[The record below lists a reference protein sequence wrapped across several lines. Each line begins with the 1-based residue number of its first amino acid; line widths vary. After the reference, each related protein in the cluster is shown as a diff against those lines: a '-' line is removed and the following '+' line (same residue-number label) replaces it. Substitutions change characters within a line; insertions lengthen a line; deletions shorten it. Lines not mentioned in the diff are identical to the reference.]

1 MGRSQRDFLGDCS
14 SGTKRSS
21 WVLIAVNAILIL
33 LLWGLPF
40 LRDYAQAVMVRT
52 YNLSM
57 VYLVYACQGVILL
70 LISFEAF
77 FYSYCLRSVRRICQ
91 IITALIMA
99 IIVFA
104 CRFRTDFLFL
114 AFMLLLYLV
123 NWGFNEI
130 KYGKKYNN
138 KEDCG
143 SD

>member
-1 MGRSQRDFLGDCS
+1 MGKTQRDSFGDRS
-14 SGTKRSS
+14 PATKRCS
-21 WVLIAVNAILIL
+21 WVLIAVNVILVL
-33 LLWGLPF
+33 LLWGLPI

-77 FYSYCLRSVRRICQ
+77 FYSYCPRSMRRICQ

-99 IIVFA
+99 ALVFV

-114 AFMLLLYLV
+114 VFMLLLYLV

-130 KYGKKYNN
+130 KYGK
-138 KEDCG
+138 G
-143 SD
+143 

>member
-1 MGRSQRDFLGDCS
+1 MGKSKKDSFEVQS

-21 WVLIAVNAILIL
+21 WVLIAVNVVLVL

-40 LRDYAQAVMVRT
+40 LRSYAQAVMVRT

-77 FYSYCLRSVRRICQ
+77 FYSYCPRSVRRICQ

-99 IIVFA
+99 VIVFV

-138 KEDCG
+138 KEK
-143 SD
+143 

>member
-1 MGRSQRDFLGDCS
+1 MGKMQGNSFENRS
-14 SGTKRSS
+14 SGAKRCS
-21 WVLIAVNAILIL
+21 WVLAIVNVILVL
-33 LLWGLPF
+33 LLWGLPI

-70 LISFEAF
+70 LISFETF
-77 FYSYCLRSVRRICQ
+77 FYSYCPRSMRRICQ

-99 IIVFA
+99 VLVFV

-114 AFMLLLYLV
+114 VFMLLLYLV

-130 KYGKKYNN
+130 KYGT
-138 KEDCG
+138 G
-143 SD
+143 